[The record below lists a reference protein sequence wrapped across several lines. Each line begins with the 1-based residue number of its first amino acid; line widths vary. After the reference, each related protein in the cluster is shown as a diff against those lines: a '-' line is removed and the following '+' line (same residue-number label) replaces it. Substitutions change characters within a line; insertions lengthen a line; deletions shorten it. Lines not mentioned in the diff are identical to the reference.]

1 MSGHDELQQ
10 GHKRKHDQATHAVIE
25 AAAPQEKE
33 SKAIKDIDKQ
43 TEEKWQAILKQ
54 HTYRGM
60 SRWEVRGH
68 EALALDAP
76 RRWLMCFRLLAQ
88 MGQIIIP

>member
-10 GHKRKHDQATHAVIE
+10 WSQRDQANVAVKE
-25 AAAPQEKE
+25 AAAQQEKE
-33 SKAIKDIDKQ
+33 LKAIKDKQ

-76 RRWLMCFRLLAQ
+76 RR
-88 MGQIIIP
+88 

>member
-10 GHKRKHDQATHAVIE
+10 GHKRKHDQVTHAVIE

-54 HTYRGM
+54 QTNRGM
-60 SRWEVRGH
+60 SRWEVMGH

-76 RRWLMCFRLLAQ
+76 RR
-88 MGQIIIP
+88 